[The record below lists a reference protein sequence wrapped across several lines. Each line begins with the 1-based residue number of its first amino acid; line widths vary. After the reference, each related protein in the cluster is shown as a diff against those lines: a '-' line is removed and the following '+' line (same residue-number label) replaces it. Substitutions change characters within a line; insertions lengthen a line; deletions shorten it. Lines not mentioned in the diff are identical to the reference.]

1 MTGALINIDVSDIKQ
16 ATAFYCEVFG
26 LRVGRRFDQEF
37 VELLGFG
44 VPCYLLQKKPGTASI
59 PGGSHTRDY
68 ARHWTPVH
76 LDVVTEDIQA
86 AYQRA
91 LTAGARS
98 ESDIKTTPYGKLVLM
113 SDPFGHGF
121 CLIEFNEKGYDAL
134 IPNATI

>member
-1 MTGALINIDVSDIKQ
+1 MAGALINIDVSDIKQ
-16 ATAFYCEVFG
+16 AVAFYCDVFG
-26 LRVGRRFDQEF
+26 LQVGRRFDEEF

-59 PGGSHTRDY
+59 PVGAHVRDY

-76 LDVVTEDIQA
+76 LDVVTDDIQA

-91 LTAGARS
+91 LAAGAWAES
-98 ESDIKTTPYGKLVLM
+98 EIKLAPYGKLVLM

-121 CLIEFNEKGYDAL
+121 CLIEFNERGYDAL
-134 IPNATI
+134 M